1 MRNHLSAAAAG
12 ILLLVGV
19 SAAAAQ
25 DVIIQPE
32 QETVIREYV
41 KKKPMASI
49 SLLGLE
55 LNIGTALPE
64 TVELYEVPDVQYRY
78 IIVDGRTVLVD
89 PSTRKIVKVYD

>member
-1 MRNHLSAAAAG
+1 MRNHLSAAAAVV
-12 ILLLVGV
+12 LLLVGV
-19 SAAAAQ
+19 SAAAQ

-49 SLLGLE
+49 SLLGVE
-55 LNIGTALPE
+55 LNIGTPLPE

-78 IIVDGRTVLVD
+78 VVVDGRTVLVD